1 MRALGVRL
9 RAEARHRWRSW
20 LALAV
25 LIGAFS
31 GVVLGVAIG
40 ARRTQ
45 TAFPRLIERNGDSHA
60 LVAAYNTGLD
70 GYYAKVAARPEVD
83 QFGLL
88 AGMPLFP
95 LKDGE
100 PVFISGNAV
109 ASIDGRYGYD
119 FGRADILAGRLPR
132 PDQAREILI
141 NEVVARDFD
150 VGVGDL
156 YPMALAQQDAANP
169 DSDEPVFSTVPPMRI
184 VGIGRFTDEVVPT
197 AKFDTTELIFMTPA
211 AYKRWGEGTRLNFD
225 GAYVRL
231 REPSDMPGFRA
242 AAEAL
247 AAADS
252 KQTGGQ
258 VLFADHIERN
268 SLVDRTIAPQA
279 LALWIFAVFAGVAGL
294 FVLGQALSRQIAD
307 DAGEAPTLRALGLTR
322 RQLLTLVMLRAAVVV
337 ALAAAIAVGVAVAL
351 SPLFPIGAARRAE
364 LHAGLEVNAAML
376 AAGVL
381 AMVALFLLRSLLP
394 AWRLARAPLVPSQ
407 DWAGSGPGRTRWSA
421 ASLPPTAATGI
432 RMALEPGHGRTAVP
446 VRATI
451 AGAVIGL
458 AAIAATATFAANMD
472 RLLET
477 PRLYGRA
484 WDVTFDGSFGPI
496 PAPRVRPVLE
506 DHPAVAAWSGGLY
519 SEGDIAGRPVTALG
533 VDGDVT
539 PAIVEG
545 RAPRRDDEVALG
557 TTTLRRA
564 HRHLGDRVVLNLQ
577 GQRHTL
583 TVVGRAVFPAMG
595 RGAFSQTGVGEGAL
609 TRAAVTAVPLDEE
622 TRAQAGTDDV
632 YNFFLIEFRPDAT
645 KAQRDDLRRQ
655 LLAFCPPEQ
664 DCGVRIDPADER
676 PAQIANLERIRW
688 TPVVLAALLA
698 VLAVATV
705 GHTLVTSIR
714 RRRRDLAML
723 KTIGFLRGQ
732 VSATVAWQATTIA
745 AVAVIIGLP
754 AGLALGRV
762 LWRALADQMGVVP
775 DVVTPAVALVVAL
788 PTTLLLVNLIAV
800 VPGWLAGRVRPG
812 VALRAE

>member
-1 MRALGVRL
+1 MRALSVRL

-31 GVVLGVAIG
+31 GVVLGVAVG

-45 TAFPRLIERNGDSHA
+45 TAFPRLIERSGPSHA
-60 LVAAYNTGLD
+60 LLGAFNTGLD
-70 GYYAKVAARPEVD
+70 GYYDKVAARPEVEE
-83 QFGLL
+83 FGLL

-95 LKDGE
+95 LQDGE

-109 ASIDGRYGYD
+109 APIDGKWGYR
-119 FGRADILAGRLPR
+119 FGRPDILAGRLPR
-132 PDQAREILI
+132 LDQAREVII
-141 NEVVARDFD
+141 NQVVARDFQ
-150 VGVGDL
+150 VGVGDAF
-156 YPMALAQQDAANP
+156 PMALAQQDPTNP
-169 DSDEPVFSTVPPMRI
+169 DAEEPVFSTVPPMRV

-197 AKFDTTELIFMTPA
+197 TKFDTSELILMTPA
-211 AYKRWGEGTRLNFD
+211 AYKQWGEGKRLNFD

-231 REPSDMPGFRA
+231 RDPRDMPRFRS
-242 AAEAL
+242 AAEAM
-247 AAADS
+247 AAADPE
-252 KQTGGQ
+252 QTGGQ

-268 SLVDRTIAPQA
+268 RLVDRTIAPQA
-279 LALWIFAVFAGVAGL
+279 LALWIFAAFAGVAGL
-294 FVLGQALSRQIAD
+294 FVLGQALSRQITD

-322 RQLLTLVMLRAAVVV
+322 RQLLVLVLARAAVIV
-337 ALAAAIAVGVAVAL
+337 AVAAVIALGVAVAL

-364 LHAGLEVNAAML
+364 LHGGLEVNL
-376 AAGVL
+376 AILAVGAL

-394 AWRLARAPLVPSQ
+394 ASRLARAPLVPSQ
-407 DWAGSGPGRTRWSA
+407 DWADGGRSRTRWSA
-421 ASLPPTAATGI
+421 SSLPPTAATGV

-451 AGAVIGL
+451 AGAAIGL

-477 PRLYGRA
+477 PRLYGRT

-496 PAPRVRPVLE
+496 PAPLVAPVLD
-506 DHPAVAAWSGGLY
+506 DHPAVASWSGGLY
-519 SEGDIAGRPVTALG
+519 SEGEIAGHPVTALG

-539 PAIVEG
+539 PAIVQG

-557 TTTLRRA
+557 TTTLRRV
-564 HRHLGDRVVLNLQ
+564 RRQVGDRVVLNLQ
-577 GQRHTL
+577 GQRHTM
-583 TVVGRAVFPAMG
+583 TVVGRMVFPAMG
-595 RGAFSQTGVGEGAL
+595 RGGFSQTGVGEGAL
-609 TRAAVTAVPLDEE
+609 TRAAVTAVPLDDE
-622 TRAQAGTDDV
+622 TRDQLGTDDIF
-632 YNFFLIEFRPDAT
+632 NFFLIEVRPDAT
-645 KAQRDDLRRQ
+645 RAERDDLRKQ
-655 LLAFCPPEQ
+655 LLEFCPPEQ
-664 DCGVRIDPADER
+664 DCQVRVDPAEER

-688 TPVVLAALLA
+688 TPIVLAALLA

-723 KTIGFLRGQ
+723 KTIGFQRGQ
-732 VSATVAWQATTIA
+732 VSAAVAWQATTIA
-745 AVAVIIGLP
+745 AVAVVVGLP

-762 LWRALADQMGVVP
+762 LWRALAEQMGVVP
-775 DVVTPAVALVVAL
+775 DVVTPAVALAVAL
-788 PTTLLLVNLIAV
+788 PATLLLVNFIAV
-800 VPGWLAGRVRPG
+800 VPGWLAGRVKPA

>member
-1 MRALGVRL
+1 VRALGVRL
-9 RAEARHRWRSW
+9 RAEARHGWRSW

-31 GVVLGVAIG
+31 GVILGVAVG

-45 TAFPRLIERNGDSHA
+45 TAFPRLVERSGPSHA
-60 LVAAYNTGLD
+60 LIGAFNTGLD
-70 GYYAKVAARPEVD
+70 GYYDEVAKRPEVAEL
-83 QFGLL
+83 GLL
-88 AGMPLFP
+88 GGMPLFP
-95 LKDGE
+95 LKNGE
-100 PVFISGNAV
+100 PVFISGNAL
-109 ASIDGRYGYD
+109 APIDGRFGYSLA
-119 FGRADILAGRLPR
+119 RPEILAGRLPR
-132 PDQAREILI
+132 PDRAAEILV
-141 NEVVARDFD
+141 NEVVARDFH
-150 VGVGDL
+150 VRVGDP
-156 YPMALAQQDAANP
+156 YPMALAQQDPTNP
-169 DSDEPVFSTVPPMRI
+169 DAEEPAFSPVPPMRV
-184 VGIGRFTDEVVPT
+184 VGIGRFVDEVVPT
-197 AKFDTTELIFMTPA
+197 TKFDTSELILMTPA
-211 AYKRWGEGTRLNFD
+211 AWKRWGEGARLNFD
-225 GAYVRL
+225 AAYVRL
-231 REPSDMPGFRA
+231 RDPGSMPAFRA
-242 AAEAL
+242 AAEAM
-247 AAADS
+247 AAADPE
-252 KQTGGQ
+252 QTGGQ

-268 SLVDRTIAPQA
+268 RLVARTIGPQA
-279 LALWIFAVFAGVAGL
+279 FALWIFVAFAGVAGR
-294 FVLGQALSRQIAD
+294 FVLGQALSRQITD
-307 DAGEAPTLRALGLTR
+307 DGGEAPTLRALGLTR
-322 RQLLTLVMLRAAVVV
+322 RQLRVLVLARAAVIVAVAVV
-337 ALAAAIAVGVAVAL
+337 IAVGVAIAL

-364 LHAGLEVNAAML
+364 PAGGLEVNL
-376 AAGVL
+376 AIL
-381 AMVALFLLRSLLP
+381 AIGALATVTLFLLRSLLP

-407 DWAGSGPGRTRWSA
+407 EWADGGRGRNRWSA
-421 ASLPPTAATGI
+421 SSLPPTAATGV

-472 RLLET
+472 RLLQT
-477 PRLYGRA
+477 PRLYGRT

-496 PAPRVRPVLE
+496 PARKLTPILTK
-506 DHPAVAAWSGGLY
+506 HPAVASWSGGRY
-519 SEGDIAGRPVTALG
+519 SEGEIAGHPVTALG

-539 PAIVEG
+539 PAIVQG

-557 TTTLRRA
+557 TTTLRHV
-564 HRHLGDRVVLNLQ
+564 HRHVGDRVVLNLQ
-577 GQRHTL
+577 GERHTL

-595 RGAFSQTGVGEGAL
+595 RGSFSQTGVGEGAL
-609 TRAAVTAVPLDEE
+609 TRAAVTPVPLDDE
-622 TRAQAGTDDV
+622 TRAAVGNDTV
-632 YNFFLIEFRPDAT
+632 FNFALIEIRADAT
-645 KAQRDDLRRQ
+645 KAQRNDLAKRLRN
-655 LLAFCPPEQ
+655 LCPPEQ
-664 DCGVRIDPADER
+664 DCGIRIDPREER

-775 DVVTPAVALVVAL
+775 DVVTPAVTLAVAIPATLV
-788 PTTLLLVNLIAV
+788 LLNLIAV
-800 VPGWLAGRVRPG
+800 VPGWLAGRVRPA